1 MGGGGSFF
9 SENSNPQNIVE
20 QLRESEAQTKDQQLD
35 VEVSNIIRSL
45 LVAYNDRDIQA
56 IQTHLNTIKNALN
69 KELEGTIDILFGGSV
84 AKHTYIDGL
93 SDIDT
98 LVLIDKSELRPM
110 SPTEVKEYLFNRLQA
125 RLPKTQIKQGTLA
138 VTVKFGDV
146 EIQLLP
152 TIRHESGYQI
162 ADATGKQWSPIKP
175 IEFTS
180 LLTKVNQEAAGK
192 VVPTIKLAKS
202 IISGLPESQRLSG
215 YHTEALA
222 IEIFRQYS
230 GAKNL
235 KEMLQHFF
243 SEASTRVLKPIKDRT
258 GQSIHVDDDL
268 GSANSDRR
276 KIVAKSL
283 DRINRRM
290 KNADGAHSVE
300 QWRDI
305 LDTF

>member
-1 MGGGGSFF
+1 MAGGGGFF

-20 QLRESEAQTKDQQLD
+20 QLRESESQTKDQQLD
-35 VEVSNIIRSL
+35 VEVANIIRSL
-45 LVAYNDRDIQA
+45 LVAYNERDIQA
-56 IQTHLNTIKNALN
+56 IQIHLNTIKNALN
-69 KELEGTIDILFGGSV
+69 KDVDGTIDILFGGSV

-98 LVLIDKSELRPM
+98 LVLIDKSELRDM
-110 SPTEVKEYLFNRLQA
+110 SPTKVKEYFFNRLQS
-125 RLPKTQIKQGTLA
+125 RLPNTEIKQGTLA

-152 TIRHESGYQI
+152 TIRHESGYKI

-175 IEFTS
+175 IEFTN

-230 GAKNL
+230 GTK
-235 KEMLQHFF
+235 KPKDMLHHFF
-243 SEASTRVLKPIKDRT
+243 SEASARVLNPIKDRT
-258 GQSIHVDDDL
+258 GQSIHVDDYL
-268 GSANSDRR
+268 GSANSAKR

-283 DRINRRM
+283 ED
-290 KNADGAHSVE
+290 V
-300 QWRDI
+300 
-305 LDTF
+305 